1 MSRSPANDYCKFIH
15 CVPLSSPSY
24 HHRTHYKQSILK
36 QWGNDGKSWNN
47 WQTFFQTNF
56 QFYIQRYRKL
66 AFERLIRWRMSV
78 LSSFEKRNE
87 KINNH
92 SSHVNYSMIHNNF
105 PVISAGSKSRPV
117 FLGSVVRTLTVA
129 TTISLPKTTDLAG
142 KFNVELVLRQKHIVN
157 KLGSSHS
164 FHLKCAKNGA
174 WLFIDDFIHI
184 WLCILCHC

>member
-1 MSRSPANDYCKFIH
+1 MSRSPANDYCKFIY

-24 HHRTHYKQSILK
+24 NPRTHYKQSILK

-92 SSHVNYSMIHNNF
+92 SSHVNYSMIHSNF

-129 TTISLPKTTDLAG
+129 VTISLPKTTDLTG
-142 KFNVELVLRQKHIVN
+142 KF
-157 KLGSSHS
+157 
-164 FHLKCAKNGA
+164 
-174 WLFIDDFIHI
+174 
-184 WLCILCHC
+184 